1 MMTRR
6 YVITRLTSILA
17 SLVAFAAVQVSAVA
31 AWDPA
36 KVEAREA
43 AVGETIA
50 EFSGEDSTLGRFFEE
65 AHGYA
70 VFPKVG
76 EAAFVIGGAH
86 GKGEVFE
93 QGMSIGIAKIS
104 AVSVG
109 LSFGGKTFQEII
121 FFKSKAALDKFTGG
135 KFTFGAKTSI
145 VFVKDGAGA
154 KAVWS
159 DDVAIFA
166 RGGTGAM
173 VDASIAGQKFKFEAH

>member
-1 MMTRR
+1 MMIRR
-6 YVITRLTSILA
+6 FMTTRLASTLA
-17 SLVAFAAVQVSAVA
+17 ALVTFAAVQGSAVA

-76 EAAFVIGGAH
+76 EAAFVVGGAH

-93 QGMSIGIAKIS
+93 QGNAIGAAKITS
-104 AVSVG
+104 VSVG

-145 VFVKDGAGA
+145 VAVKDGAGA

-159 DDVAIFA
+159 DDIAVFT
-166 RGGTGAM
+166 RGQTGAM
-173 VDASIAGQKFKFEAH
+173 VDASVAGQKFKFEAY